1 MLHRGISMSAIGA
14 LAFVV
19 LTWGINW
26 ILIKDAVAAVAP
38 LEFTACR
45 LLGGALLIAAVRR
58 ALGNKVYVPSDER
71 MPLALVGL
79 FKMTGALGL
88 SLMAL
93 QYLPVGHGAVLFYSM
108 PFWLFLIEI
117 SSGVSSVSRVGAL
130 AVAMTIAGLLVLHQN
145 GSGLSGQSGLAGVV
159 LMLAAALSWAIGISL
174 YRSRQYKSDIWSQ
187 TVWQLLASGLA
198 LAVMS
203 VANPSR
209 QPVDVTPW
217 LLAVVLFNWVVATGL
232 AYAAWHYALGCVS
245 STVASQT
252 LMLVPLVATAA
263 AVTIR
268 GEHLTGSSIAA
279 TLLIVGGVSLTI
291 WRETMRPRPA

>member
-79 FKMTGALGL
+79 FQMTGALGL

-108 PFWLFLIEI
+108 PFWLFLIEVAG
-117 SSGVSSVSRVGAL
+117 GVSSVSRLGGL
-130 AVAMTIAGLLVLHQN
+130 AVAMTIAGLLILHQN
-145 GSGLSGQSGLAGVV
+145 GSGLSDHSGLAGVV
-159 LMLAAALSWAIGISL
+159 LMLAAALSWAIGIRL

-187 TVWQLLASGLA
+187 TVWQLLASGLP
-198 LAVMS
+198 LVVMS
-203 VANPSR
+203 VANPGR
-209 QPVDVTPW
+209 QPVDVEPW
-217 LLAVVLFNWVVATGL
+217 LLAVVWFNWVVATGL
-232 AYAAWHYALGCVS
+232 AYAAWHYALGHVS

-268 GEHLTGSSIAA
+268 GEQLTGSSIAA
-279 TLLIVGGVSLTI
+279 TFLIVGGVSLTI
-291 WRETMRPRPA
+291 WRETRRPRLA

>member
-1 MLHRGISMSAIGA
+1 MLHRGVSKSALGA

-19 LTWGINW
+19 LAWGVNW
-26 ILIKDAVAAVAP
+26 ILIKDALAVVAP

-45 LLGGALLIAAVRR
+45 LLGGALLIALARL
-58 ALGNKVYVPSDER
+58 ALGNKVYVSAVER

-79 FKMTGALGL
+79 FQMTGALGL

-117 SSGVSSVSRVGAL
+117 SSGVSSVSRLGVL
-130 AVAMTIAGLLVLHQN
+130 AVTVAGLLVLHQN
-145 GSGLSGQSGLAGVV
+145 GSGSSGQSGVAGLV
-159 LMLAAALSWAIGISL
+159 LMLAAALSWAVGIWL

-198 LAVMS
+198 LAVIS
-203 VANPSR
+203 VANPDR

-232 AYAAWHYALGCVS
+232 AYAAWHYALGYVS

-252 LMLVPLVATAA
+252 LMLVP
-263 AVTIR
+263 
-268 GEHLTGSSIAA
+268 
-279 TLLIVGGVSLTI
+279 
-291 WRETMRPRPA
+291 

>member
-1 MLHRGISMSAIGA
+1 MLRRRASKSAIGA

-19 LTWGINW
+19 LTWGVNW
-26 ILIKDAVAAVAP
+26 ILIKDALAAVAP

-45 LLGGALLIAAVRR
+45 LLGGALLIAVARR
-58 ALGNKVYVPSDER
+58 AVGNQVYVPAGER

-79 FKMTGALGL
+79 FQMTGALGL

-117 SSGVSSVSRVGAL
+117 SSGVSSVSRLGVL

-145 GSGLSGQSGLAGVV
+145 GSGSSSQFGLAGLV
-159 LMLAAALSWAIGISL
+159 LMLAAALSWAIGIRL
-174 YRSRQYKSDIWSQ
+174 YHLRQYKADVWSQ

-198 LAVMS
+198 LAVIC
-203 VANPSR
+203 VLNPSR

-217 LLAVVLFNWVVATGL
+217 LVAVVLFNCVVATSL
-232 AYAAWHYALGCVS
+232 AYAAWHYALGYVS
-245 STVASQT
+245 STMASQT
-252 LMLVPLVATAA
+252 LMLVPLVATTA
-263 AVTIR
+263 AVMTR
-268 GEHLTGSSIAA
+268 GEHFTVSSIAA

-291 WRETMRPRPA
+291 WREAMRPRPA